1 MTEKQSEK
9 PEKPKRVY
17 TKKAPT
23 RGGARVGGGRPKG
36 STNKVDIKDLAQD
49 FKAQSGMT
57 FEQFVNQQMM
67 KASIDGEH
75 DRLQRYILGLSK
87 YFIQE
92 PTHKIDMTSG
102 GETLQAVF
110 SFVPTELSDW
120 RND

>member
-1 MTEKQSEK
+1 MTEKQAK
-9 PEKPKRVY
+9 NPEKPKRVY

-36 STNKVDIKDLAQD
+36 STNKVDIKDLAED
-49 FKAQSGMT
+49 FKNQSGMS
-57 FEQFVNQQMM
+57 FEQFVNLQMM
-67 KASIDGEH
+67 KASNDGEH

-110 SFVPTELSDW
+110 SFVPTELNDW
-120 RND
+120 RDN